1 MGCTIVLRNASL
13 KLRCAMQKKK
23 ARDDFWFVL
32 AIVNF
37 LVMIYPLNY
46 YLQADSSEDN
56 LVAVFIIIA
65 AGLVLAIVDA
75 VSIAV
80 AYSQ

>member
-1 MGCTIVLRNASL
+1 
-13 KLRCAMQKKK
+13 MQKKK

-56 LVAVFIIIA
+56 LVAVFIIVA
-65 AGLVLAIVDA
+65 AGLVLAIVNA